1 MMFMLA
7 MSSAAQAHEF
17 DRAPA
22 EEDSE
27 MWSIYMLILY
37 TIVVAMAVQLVM
49 HYILKKKESKPKMMV
64 KEEPSS
70 DDAMEVDFEASSK
83 NRKRARELIK
93 EQDIEKLKDK
103 IASYEDLTEKLQ
115 RSKEQNKTSADD
127 WYRRYQDA
135 KDDLDA
141 AKTERDDAREDRD
154 KHRSMLYEEYNK
166 QVDLRN
172 KIETLENQLQT
183 EKDRLDGMKKAYD
196 LAEKRNKDLEKRLV
210 EAEREAKMTRSLAPI
225 PSPSTPQSA
234 VIQVEKEKFP
244 ERVYI
249 TGNGTKYHSEGCH
262 HLSSLAKAYTKC
274 MHCTR

>member
-1 MMFMLA
+1 MMVMLA

-17 DRAPA
+17 DRAPT

-172 KIETLENQLQT
+172 RIETLENQLQT

-225 PSPSTPQSA
+225 PSPTTPQSA
-234 VIQVEKEKFP
+234 VIQLEKEKFP
-244 ERVYI
+244 ERVYN

-274 MHCTR
+274 LHCTR

>member
-1 MMFMLA
+1 MLTTHVDDLAISATPEFMNDIYNKFVTKFKKVTRQQLPFDHCGCEYSRTGDGYFIGQKEFA
-7 MSSAAQAHEF
+7 KRMKPAAVP
-17 DRAPA
+17 DRAD
-22 EEDSE
+22 DSP
-27 MWSIYMLILY
+27 LN
-37 TIVVAMAVQLVM
+37 
-49 HYILKKKESKPKMMV
+49 P
-64 KEEPSS
+64 P
-70 DDAMEVDFEASSK
+70 
-83 NRKRARELIK
+83 
-93 EQDIEKLKDK
+93 
-103 IASYEDLTEKLQ
+103 EDLTEKLQ